1 MDGPTECQCGQ
12 SGGLWRLSVSL
23 TASGELD
30 LHYTES
36 HLIRALEDRCMSVM
50 VKSGSLLTAEAC
62 TVQSLPHNHIT

>member
-12 SGGLWRLSVSL
+12 LGGLWRLSVSL
-23 TASGELD
+23 TARGELD

-36 HLIRALEDRCMSVM
+36 HLIRGFGGEVYVCSGQP
-50 VKSGSLLTAEAC
+50 GSLLTAEAC